1 MHIFV
6 SDNSVIGNMLFSIY
20 LFYSTSNFIQSVPFL
35 RSSLIHL
42 GKRCHKALLSI
53 LIVCPFSSHN
63 TLQLPSNRLKN
74 SLLRMHRYQCF
85 RLYRLHHLL
94 YPRPVDVPAGVKTRP
109 FPVPPQSPVKLKAE
123 IINPVP
129 YPLVVYE
136 LSSSKAS
143 LEEYMYV
150 PPFGCMSR
158 NAWKS

>member
-1 MHIFV
+1 MSQSSII
-6 SDNSVIGNMLFSIY
+6 DTYRLPLFQPQY
-20 LFYSTSNFIQSVPFL
+20 FAAAFKPLEKF
-35 RSSLIHL
+35 
-42 GKRCHKALLSI
+42 
-53 LIVCPFSSHN
+53 
-63 TLQLPSNRLKN
+63 